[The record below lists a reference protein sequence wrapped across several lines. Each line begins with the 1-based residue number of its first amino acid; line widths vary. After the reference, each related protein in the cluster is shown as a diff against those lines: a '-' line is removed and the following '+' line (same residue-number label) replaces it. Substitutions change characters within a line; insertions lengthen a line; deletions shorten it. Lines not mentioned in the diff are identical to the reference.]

1 MSTIIKFFLISLNI
15 SSALAWSSVET
26 GSRIKAFKKL
36 TARIFSSSS
45 LRLIDEKSLPQQR
58 NKSADQGNDY
68 GYRYDGSQNKLYS
81 YA

>member
-1 MSTIIKFFLISLNI
+1 MATKIKFFSLNI
-15 SSALAWSSVET
+15 SSALAWSSGGGT
-26 GSRIKAFKKL
+26 GSRIKALAKL

-45 LRLIDEKSLPQQR
+45 LRLIDEKSLPHQR
-58 NKSADQGNDY
+58 NESEDQGNDY